1 MMRPFELIEHTADI
15 GVRAFGSSE
24 LEVFQNAAAGMFSLI
39 ADPELVECRDEFD
52 VRAEADDREALLV
65 EWLNEL
71 LYLHESQDLL
81 LKRFE
86 VKKLGETELEARVC
100 GEPIDRGRHE
110 LMRDI
115 KAATYHML
123 KLKESS
129 KGWTTEV
136 IFDV

>member
-24 LEVFQNAAAGMFSLI
+24 LEVFENAAAGMFSLI

>member
-24 LEVFQNAAAGMFSLI
+24 LEVFENAAAGMFSLI

-81 LKRFE
+81 LRRFE

-129 KGWTTEV
+129 EGWTTEV